1 MPQKGRH
8 PGQSSNANMSRTDAR
23 DTTTRSEVRAPTRT
37 YAIPTKE
44 KATIPNVVTATDKN
58 LLVEST
64 EFDIQV
70 TNPLDHSLISRA
82 EFSVDLMLLPIYE
95 FDIILGIHWLP
106 LHDAVVNCRQKIINF
121 KCPTGE
127 LITIKQFYYT
137 HFDNYHTKMTFKCSE
152 LFLAFVLNPLDS
164 GSKLDEVPIV
174 NEFADV
180 FSEKLP
186 GLPSKREVEFVIGLI
201 IGTVPISIPPY
212 RITPIEGFIRLSV
225 SPWGAQVLLVKKKD
239 GILRLCIDYRQL
251 NKVTVKNK
259 YPLPHIDELVD
270 QIKGATVFLK

>member
-1 MPQKGRH
+1 
-8 PGQSSNANMSRTDAR
+8 MSRTDAR

-44 KATIPNVVTATDKN
+44 KATIPN
-58 LLVEST
+58 
-64 EFDIQV
+64 
-70 TNPLDHSLISRA
+70 SRA

-127 LITIKQFYYT
+127 LITIK
-137 HFDNYHTKMTFKCSE
+137 HFTILISTITTKMTFKCSE